1 MEQMSNLRS
10 ARKVRAFT
18 LVELLVV
25 IAIIGVLVA
34 LLLPA
39 IQAAREA
46 ARRSQCS
53 NNLKQ
58 IGLGML
64 NYESTKRHFP
74 PGQFKPAGLSE
85 KRALSWSVWHL
96 PYIEQ
101 QTVFDKFDFKFGVTE
116 APNNRPD
123 LSGPS
128 NTVIATY
135 LCPSV
140 GRFQNYRGQDGRL
153 TGLPA
158 PSGAAGHTGNGL
170 GCIDYMGIRGPEW
183 DVINPVSGV
192 AYGTEGGSNFSSL
205 KLDRGVL
212 MYLQSGGLCLN
223 KSETCSSAVV
233 RFQEITDGATYT
245 MLIGESSGRGAE
257 EGLSCT
263 AENTLSTDEFSG
275 AWPSDKNISRVRLDP
290 ESPICGESVSAI
302 NPLPKYHFAFEE
314 FFSDHPSGVQ
324 TLRCDGSVHFMG
336 DDTPRN
342 IYFALCSKDGGEIVS
357 DTN

>member
-1 MEQMSNLRS
+1 MVRLDLGRS
-10 ARKVRAFT
+10 RPVRGAFT

-46 ARRSQCS
+46 ARRSQCMS
-53 NNLKQ
+53 NLKQ

-64 NYESTKRHFP
+64 NYESTKKHFP
-74 PGQFKPAGLSE
+74 PGQFKPAGLTD

-101 QTVFDKFDFKFGVTE
+101 QNVFDRFNLQFAVTE
-116 APNNRPD
+116 SPNNQPD

-128 NTVIATY
+128 NSVIDIY
-135 LCPSV
+135 RCPSTS
-140 GRFQNYRGQDGRL
+140 RIQTFRGNDGRL
-153 TGLPA
+153 TGLPEA
-158 PSGAAGHTGNGL
+158 SGAAGHTGNGL
-170 GCIDYMGIRGPEW
+170 GVIDYMGIRGPDW
-183 DVINPVSGV
+183 DVINKVSGI

-223 KSETCSSAVV
+223 KNEACSSAIV
-233 RFQEITDGATYT
+233 RFQEITDGSTNT
-245 MLIGESSGRGAE
+245 ILIGESSGRGVE

-263 AENTLSTDEFSG
+263 ADNTRSTDEFSG
-275 AWPSDKNISRVRLDP
+275 AWASDKNISRVKLDP
-290 ESPICGESVSAI
+290 ESPVCGKTLSAI
-302 NPLPKYHFAFEE
+302 NPPEKFQFAYEE
-314 FFSDHPSGVQ
+314 FFSDHPGGVQ
-324 TLRCDGSVHFMG
+324 TLRCDGSVQFMK
-336 DDTPRN
+336 DDTDRDV
-342 IYFALCSKDGGEIVS
+342 YFALCTRNGEELIQ
-357 DTN
+357 DK